1 MDNNQID
8 IQILQNALACIDA
21 AISRGAYKGNE
32 ISSVGAVR
40 DSLESK
46 INFFVEQQKT
56 FQENLTNKISDEG
69 ENNG

>member
-40 DSLESK
+40 DDLESK
-46 INFFVEQQKT
+46 INYFIEQQKL
-56 FQENLTNKISDEG
+56 ESEISAKND
-69 ENNG
+69 NI